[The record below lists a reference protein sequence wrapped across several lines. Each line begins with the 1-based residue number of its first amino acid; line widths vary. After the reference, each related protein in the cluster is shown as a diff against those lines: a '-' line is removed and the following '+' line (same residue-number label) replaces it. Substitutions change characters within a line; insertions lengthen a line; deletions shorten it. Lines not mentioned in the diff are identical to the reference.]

1 MPGALRRFRAAF
13 AGALSSDRLGAP
25 PAEALATG
33 LGLSSTL
40 GILAIVPLLIGAY
53 VESSA
58 LSLRQAGLL
67 ITIEVAASAVT
78 MLGIAASMRSIRRTR
93 SARLGAILAGV
104 SYLAG
109 GFGASFP
116 LLCACRVLSGCG
128 IGLIGAAVNGSVA
141 RAPSPERLYSTG
153 LLTYG
158 AVATVALTVVP
169 IAFKNFGYWVLF
181 VYIGLSFLLTAATS
195 YGLNDS
201 RVTPE
206 ATNAVGRSKL
216 APLLARPSIASL
228 ILGGPLLWIAF
239 SMIWMFAERK
249 AAAIGMSPD
258 ARGLVLAAT
267 NVIGMAGSLIANRVG
282 LRIGRSIPLSLGGL
296 TLAGSYYVVGAAT
309 APQIYTTAMIVYG
322 VAYYF
327 ILPYIVRLAADLDR
341 EGRVSIVY
349 STAPWVAHL
358 VSPLLG
364 AIVITQ
370 LSYHAMGILSAV
382 ISLTGTV
389 LLLVSS
395 GTVAAVAPQRS
406 RRRSEHEP

>member
-1 MPGALRRFRAAF
+1 
-13 AGALSSDRLGAP
+13 
-25 PAEALATG
+25 
-33 LGLSSTL
+33 
-40 GILAIVPLLIGAY
+40 
-53 VESSA
+53 
-58 LSLRQAGLL
+58 
-67 ITIEVAASAVT
+67 
-78 MLGIAASMRSIRRTR
+78 
-93 SARLGAILAGV
+93 
-104 SYLAG
+104 
-109 GFGASFP
+109 
-116 LLCACRVLSGCG
+116 
-128 IGLIGAAVNGSVA
+128 
-141 RAPSPERLYSTG
+141 
-153 LLTYG
+153 
-158 AVATVALTVVP
+158 
-169 IAFKNFGYWVLF
+169 
-181 VYIGLSFLLTAATS
+181 
-195 YGLNDS
+195 
-201 RVTPE
+201 
-206 ATNAVGRSKL
+206 
-216 APLLARPSIASL
+216 
-228 ILGGPLLWIAF
+228 
-239 SMIWMFAERK
+239 MIWMFAERK